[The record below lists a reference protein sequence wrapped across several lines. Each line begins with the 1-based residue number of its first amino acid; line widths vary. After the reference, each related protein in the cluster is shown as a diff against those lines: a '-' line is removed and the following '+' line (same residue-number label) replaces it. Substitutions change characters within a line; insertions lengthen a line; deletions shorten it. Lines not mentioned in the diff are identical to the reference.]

1 MSHPTGPQLDDWIAE
16 RTTVLAGLP
25 ARYLVHLER
34 ERVGGTNRRDGY
46 PVSTG
51 AGGGG
56 GTSTDTTVE
65 RAAIA
70 NAEQG
75 DQRDEHRQLTH
86 RLRDVLHRIG
96 DDIDLAASL
105 ARRLDGLAT
114 ITNPIDDSDWCT
126 HHLATLQV
134 FRPVADG
141 STLCVLCDD
150 LLRTQ
155 GTKPPRALLDW
166 EHRNGKYPPA
176 NVIEQLYA
184 EAAQRATKDRKRK
197 RRVA

>member
-1 MSHPTGPQLDDWIAE
+1 MSRPTGPQLDDWIAE

-46 PVSTG
+46 PVTTG
-51 AGGGG
+51 AGGGS

-70 NAEQG
+70 NAEHG

-114 ITNPIDDSDWCT
+114 IANPIDDGDWCT
-126 HHLATLQV
+126 HHLATLQA

-141 STLCVLCDD
+141 SSLCVLCDD
-150 LLRTQ
+150 LLRTK
-155 GTKPPRALLDW
+155 GTKPPKALLDW
-166 EHRNGKYPPA
+166 EHRHGKYPPA
-176 NVIEQLYA
+176 NIVDEHYNELA
-184 EAAQRATKDRKRK
+184 RDARRKRK
-197 RRVA
+197 KVRAA